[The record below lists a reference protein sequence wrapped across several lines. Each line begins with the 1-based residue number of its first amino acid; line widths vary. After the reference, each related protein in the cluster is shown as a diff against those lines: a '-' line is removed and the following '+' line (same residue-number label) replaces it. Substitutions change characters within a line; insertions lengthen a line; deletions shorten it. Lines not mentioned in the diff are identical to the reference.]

1 MNEKAEVKKHMK
13 FFKKINKQLRDQKF
27 FRDSW
32 LLALVI
38 ILGVG
43 LVFLVFWSA
52 THIHATDIEVPIRF
66 TSLTN
71 FDELGKW
78 YQLYEITI
86 IAIVVG
92 SLNVFFAVLLYKKN
106 RILSIFLLI
115 TAIMVTILAIAILLG
130 FTAIK
135 YGA

>member
-1 MNEKAEVKKHMK
+1 MK
-13 FFKKINKQLRDQKF
+13 FFHKIQQELKGQKF

-32 LLALVI
+32 LLGLLVPLI
-38 ILGVG
+38 IG

-52 THIHATDIEVPIRF
+52 THVHATDIDVPIRF

-71 FDELGKW
+71 FDELGRW
-78 YQLYEITI
+78 YQLYEITA
-86 IAIVVG
+86 IAVIA
-92 SLNVFFAVLLYKKN
+92 SAINTFFAVLLYKKN

-115 TAIMVTILAIAILLG
+115 TALMVVVLAIAILLG

-135 YGA
+135 YG

>member
-1 MNEKAEVKKHMK
+1 MN
-13 FFKKINKQLRDQKF
+13 FIQKISKELKSQKF

-32 LLALVI
+32 LLGLVI
-38 ILGVG
+38 PLVAG
-43 LVFLVFWSA
+43 LVFLIFWSV

-71 FDELGKW
+71 FDELGRW
-78 YQLYEITI
+78 YQLYEIPAI
-86 IAIVVG
+86 AAIV
-92 SLNVFFAVLLYKKN
+92 SIINVFFAVLLHKKN

-115 TAIMVTILAIAILLG
+115 TALMVVVLAIAILLG

-135 YGA
+135 YGS